1 MVKPGETQESQT
13 YVNRTLVFL
22 YAGTLIRRISA
33 YFLFLPSTRQQF
45 SDILVAWSL
54 FSLDMHACF
63 FLGVGLFCFFTAP
76 GCSYG
81 CPCTLVVNAHSFSM
95 CYLIYSWL
103 VVVLGVGVVGL
114 LANFPQLELL
124 IRWRFTVKLS
134 KKTPLAHSPCNK
146 EIIEAHYLNDC
157 VFACLQMRRVS
168 TSCRKSPRRR
178 LQWPVQTRFVSTS
191 RISH

>member
-1 MVKPGETQESQT
+1 MYETEKIARGVHRGYDPVLGDDKQCVVWYGDLSEDDNLPVIRMVKPGETQESQT

-114 LANFPQLELL
+114 LANFPQLELV
-124 IRWRFTVKLS
+124 IR
-134 KKTPLAHSPCNK
+134 
-146 EIIEAHYLNDC
+146 
-157 VFACLQMRRVS
+157 
-168 TSCRKSPRRR
+168 
-178 LQWPVQTRFVSTS
+178 
-191 RISH
+191 